1 MTNNTGDTQEEGVY
15 LNTVAEQIGRQFAD
29 RILARNLFVCTN
41 NDGNPVRQMV
51 DGIKEAVLYFHTN
64 FNGCWNTRHPEPT
77 GDRMAAIDLNN
88 GVRERLETLVWAIEK
103 LEPLFDVDIPNMPH
117 GDSIGWQGDKEM
129 KTTFGEVRALYEAL
143 KSVKTLLAGD
153 GK

>member
-88 GVRERLETLVWAIEK
+88 GVREKIIEAAKGLAMGEDWNNGTHAKIYRPQLLAAI
-103 LEPLFDVDIPNMPH
+103 
-117 GDSIGWQGDKEM
+117 
-129 KTTFGEVRALYEAL
+129 A
-143 KSVKTLLAGD
+143 LLAGD